1 MNEKAKKTY
10 FEKAAENGILGR
22 KNVWSKVK
30 VFLSAKGFIQNNDI
44 TVKIDNKIIEDKSGL
59 AKTFNSH
66 YVNIVKSTT
75 GKHSTK
81 LGILA
86 SRISKKEIVTTI
98 IDKFKNHSSIISIK
112 NEFWP
117 TVEVNIKAATVDQ
130 INKIIVSLDA
140 KKATGP
146 EKFPVNVAKLSAYI
160 IDI

>member
-22 KNVWSKVK
+22 TNVWSKVK
-30 VFLSAKGFIQNNDI
+30 VFRSAKSFIHNNNI
-44 TVKIDNKIIEDKSGL
+44 SIKIDNKITEDKSGL
-59 AKTFNSH
+59 AKTFNFH

-112 NEFWP
+112 NEF
-117 TVEVNIKAATVDQ
+117 
-130 INKIIVSLDA
+130 
-140 KKATGP
+140 
-146 EKFPVNVAKLSAYI
+146 
-160 IDI
+160 